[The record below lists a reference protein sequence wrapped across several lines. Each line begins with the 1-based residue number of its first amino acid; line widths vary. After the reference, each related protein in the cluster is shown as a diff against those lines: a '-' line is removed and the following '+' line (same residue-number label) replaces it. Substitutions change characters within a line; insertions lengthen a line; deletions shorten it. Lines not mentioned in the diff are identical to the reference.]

1 VINSVHEEKRG
12 EEMNIT
18 QVANQFG
25 ITAATLRYYERIG
38 LIPPINRKNNG
49 IRDYRQEDINWI
61 EFIKCMRD
69 AGITIESL
77 IEYTA
82 LFSEGDE
89 TLEARKEILVSERTK
104 LIGRRDEI
112 NQIIM
117 RLDVKINDC
126 DGKMTEIEA
135 ELKNIPIAE

>member
-1 VINSVHEEKRG
+1 
-12 EEMNIT
+12 MNIT

-25 ITAATLRYYERIG
+25 LTAATLRYYERIG
-38 LIPPINRKNNG
+38 LIPPINRRNNG
-49 IRDYRQEDINWI
+49 IRDYSQEDIYWI

-89 TLEARKEILVSERTK
+89 TLKARKEILVSERTK
-104 LIGRRDEI
+104 LIERREEI
-112 NQIIM
+112 NQIIK

-126 DGKMTEIEA
+126 DGNMTEIEA
-135 ELKNIPIAE
+135 ELKNIPIVE

>member
-1 VINSVHEEKRG
+1 
-12 EEMNIT
+12 MNIT
-18 QVANQFG
+18 QVADQFG
-25 ITAATLRYYERIG
+25 LTAATLRYYERIG
-38 LIPPINRKNNG
+38 LIPPITRKKSG
-49 IRDYRQEDINWI
+49 VRDYSQEDIYWI

-89 TLEARKEILVSERTK
+89 TLEARKEILVSERMK
-104 LIGRRDEI
+104 LIGRREEI
-112 NQIIM
+112 NQIIK

-126 DGKMTEIEA
+126 DGEMTEIEA
-135 ELKNIPIAE
+135 VLKNIPIAE